1 MLGFMGE
8 ESRRGVVKLAGVVL
22 GSGLAGCLSQESGAK
37 PTSVDTTH
45 PRRGEAST
53 PLSRTN
59 QRTTGET
66 TQPSTEPSAPQSSEN
81 GTKTRSS
88 KPPVDV
94 PVGRSVSNDGD
105 YTVIDHLT
113 AQVATYHQQLDF
125 GQMTGATTSQYV
137 LVELRDA
144 DASSPV
150 LVLDGTRYEPQ
161 DTAEDID
168 LSLSYW
174 ALSNDDGTSSDP
186 VVGYTIPRRNAPTQ
200 GYLAHVAATGRHVR
214 YTLSASFLDALAHPA
229 TWTLERFELPET
241 VPAGTRFEAR
251 IRFRNTGGRPEP
263 CHATIA
269 PDGTTHNDDLH
280 LGAVAPGETVDES
293 ITIEHPWPDPE
304 GEQGTGEQT
313 YVLDWGVDSASRTV
327 YVES

>member
-1 MLGFMGE
+1 MGE
-8 ESRRGVVKLAGVVL
+8 ESRRVVVKLAGVVI
-22 GSGLAGCLSQESGAK
+22 GSGLAGCLSLEEGTDS
-37 PTSVDTTH
+37 TSVESTQ
-45 PRRGEAST
+45 PRSGETST
-53 PLSRTN
+53 SLSRTN
-59 QRTTGET
+59 RRTTEET
-66 TQPSTEPSAPQSSEN
+66 PQPTTEPSPPHSSEN
-81 GTKTRSS
+81 DTKRGSS

-94 PVGRSVSNDGD
+94 PVERSTSNDGE
-105 YTVIDHLT
+105 YTVVEHLT

-125 GQMTGATTSQYV
+125 GQMTGAPTSQYV

-161 DTAEDID
+161 DTAEDVD

-174 ALSNDDGTSSDP
+174 ALTNDDGTSSDP
-186 VVGYTIPRRNAPTQ
+186 VVGYTIPRRIAPTE
-200 GYLAHVAATGRHVR
+200 GYLAHIAATGRHVR
-214 YTLSASFLDALAHPA
+214 YTHSASFLDAVAHPA
-229 TWTLERFELPET
+229 SWTLERFELPET
-241 VPAGTRFEAR
+241 VASGTRFEAQ

-280 LGAVAPGETVDES
+280 LGTVAPGETVEETIS
-293 ITIEHPWPDPE
+293 IEHPWSDPA

-327 YVES
+327 HVEP